1 MPTTYLTSDYLYFD
15 TYTKTVKDH
24 QGSSEIEYRTAKPNY
39 AYEITIDFVNLKK
52 FLTKNCDSRLKV
64 TFWKKELSRAHSK
77 EISSNEVMLTTELDV
92 LSLFENEDFLGL
104 VNNKPSKSGSAF
116 EARKFKTVELGP
128 KSDKG
133 TFATLEYTVEILS
146 TFSSMKT
153 ADNPFVK
160 NNLNNAE
167 PPSKRKD
174 SGQQQRVTPKEN
186 LDCYGKNADGPEKMV
201 PVISDGFGQG
211 DASFD
216 RDKKRQEIVDAEE
229 MQKLQDT

>member
-1 MPTTYLTSDYLYFD
+1 MYFD

-77 EISSNEVMLTTELDV
+77 EISSNEVMLTTELPV
-92 LSLFENEDFLGL
+92 LSLFDNEDFLGL
-104 VNNKPSKSGSAF
+104 VNNKPSKSASSF
-116 EARKFKTVELGP
+116 EAKKFKTLELGP

-133 TFATLEYTVEILS
+133 TFATLDYTVEILS

-167 PPSKRKD
+167 PPESKMKD
-174 SGQQQRVTPKEN
+174 SGKLTDKTSQGQEQRVTTKEN
-186 LDCYGKNADGPEKMV
+186 LEFCGKNG
-201 PVISDGFGQG
+201 
-211 DASFD
+211 
-216 RDKKRQEIVDAEE
+216 
-229 MQKLQDT
+229 